1 MSATTMRLVGWVA
14 VLGSV
19 AYFASDLIEVVQGG
33 FSVGQLWL
41 TLAAEAV
48 VPVFVMGLALARW
61 PRLGRLGLVG
71 AAAYAYSFVYF
82 TGTVIYALVRGTPD
96 FATLSDEL
104 GIWMTVHGVV
114 MLLGALGL
122 GSAVVRTGVYPRWT
136 GFALVIGVGLVAAG
150 LPEPAGLVAAGIR
163 DLAFVGMGATLLA
176 MPPQVP
182 AGG

>member
-1 MSATTMRLVGWVA
+1 MSRSIGARRARLVGWLA

-19 AYFASDLIEVVQGG
+19 GYFLSDLIELAQGG
-33 FSVGQLWL
+33 FSPGQLWL

-48 VPVFVMGLALARW
+48 VPAYVLGLALARW

-82 TGTVIYALVRGTPD
+82 TGTVIYALVHDTAD
-96 FATLSDEL
+96 FAELSEEL

-122 GSAVVRTGVYPRWT
+122 GYAVLRSGVYPRWT
-136 GFALVIGVGLVAAG
+136 GLALMVGVTLVAVGLPG
-150 LPEPAGLVAAGIR
+150 PANLLAAGIR
-163 DLAFVGMGATLLA
+163 DLAFAAMGMALVGARTR
-176 MPPQVP
+176 
-182 AGG
+182 